1 MAKFCAECGSPI
13 EEGAKF
19 CLNCGAA
26 TGVKE
31 TAKKKKPAKTEK
43 TAKTEEPVKAEEPAK
58 TEEPVKAEKPAK
70 AKNSKKII
78 IPIVAAVLALTIA
91 VTGFA
96 WPGWLKSGKNK
107 RPSPKKN
114 EKPCSDM
121 TVGDLGKDG
130 FSLFVEEGTFGEFAQ
145 LSADPIDVS
154 DKVKDLEIIGTPVD
168 LSCDEYDGLFFGTT
182 VKLTV
187 ALPEGEKDP
196 SDYVFVTIDEK
207 TGETRYLYPDNFDS
221 ESGTMELLV
230 PHFSPW
236 FSAKLTDKQK
246 IDNFLDSYC
255 TKQAVEN
262 GQKKQAASELEPYV
276 RAKAEAL
283 GLNKKATE
291 DLVQSTVNYLGGQT
305 TGDYKD
311 ATETGTK
318 AITAIVRGIYDDDK
332 EAAQSGLEDAV
343 NGAISHCWDD
353 LKFSERIDKVLDS
366 KVAGTAAGKAVGN
379 AKGIGAM
386 AGYIA
391 EGDTKGAMEELGNIL
406 QNIHPAA
413 ELATKSTAYIASSA
427 NIAFTEWK
435 SNQIEELYKI
445 YRDGFAEDVWGNEVV
460 AQNRQ
465 SFLNYLNCSSGF
477 TVAKGVNRFYNLDK
491 IGEVCERYGWNFKS
505 YKEMPQKY
513 RDEFQR
519 RAEDSLMQYFELRVK
534 QEKEAEKLKEQE
546 RVNIETMLSSYGA
559 LTAGN
564 YMDFFHEESADDY
577 NITNRLERLINVR
590 NFLTQYVDQKA
601 LNQSMKDGSFNWG
614 DIINWWV
621 SYADKNPKDAAI
633 DMLIKDLEE
642 YELLNPDFKIDP
654 LQEKM
659 KLFEGIWNI
668 QVSSAKVGAFR
679 LGFTITGTATMKDN
693 ATERTWT
700 CKYDEKTDTFTLTTN
715 YVMLDKGGKWVP
727 EDKTYTMV
735 ITNLDKASFSGTDND
750 GTISGTR

>member
-26 TGVKE
+26 TGPKE
-31 TAKKKKPAKTEK
+31 TAKKD
-43 TAKTEEPVKAEEPAK
+43 EPAK
-58 TEEPVKAEKPAK
+58 TEEPTK
-70 AKNSKKII
+70 AKSKKKII

-96 WPGWLKSGKNK
+96 WPGWLKSGKSK
-107 RPSPKKN
+107 RPTPKKN

-121 TVGDLGKDG
+121 TVGELGKDG
-130 FSLFVEEGTFGEFAQ
+130 FSLFVEEGTFGEFAN
-145 LSADPIDVS
+145 LSAKPTDAKEQP
-154 DKVKDLEIIGTPVD
+154 DKYKVIGNAVD
-168 LSCDEYDGLFFGTT
+168 LSCDEYDGLFFGTE
-182 VKLTV
+182 VRLT
-187 ALPEGEKDP
+187 LPIPKDCDI
-196 SDYVFVTIDEK
+196 SRYVFITVDEK
-207 TGETRYLYPDNFDS
+207 TGETRYLFPESFDT
-221 ESGTMELLV
+221 EAGTMDILL

-236 FSAKLTDKQK
+236 FGGELTEKEQ
-246 IDNFLDSYC
+246 IDTFLDNYC
-255 TKQAVEN
+255 TKQAVDKSN
-262 GQKKQAASELEPYV
+262 KKQAASELEPYV

-283 GLNKKATE
+283 GLTKKATE

-305 TGDYKD
+305 TSKYKD
-311 ATETGTK
+311 VTETATK
-318 AITAIVRGIYDDDK
+318 AMTSIVRGYYDNDAS
-332 EAAQSGLEDAV
+332 AAQSGLEDAV

-353 LKFSERIDKVLDS
+353 LKFSKRIDKVLDS

-413 ELATKSTAYIASSA
+413 ELGTKGVAFIASGA
-427 NIAFTEWK
+427 NMAFTEWK
-435 SNQIEELYKI
+435 SNQVEELYKI
-445 YRDGFAEDVWGNEVV
+445 YRDGFQRDFWGNEVI
-460 AQNRQ
+460 AQDRN
-465 SFLNYLNCSSGF
+465 SFLTYLNCASGF

-491 IGEVCERYGWNFKS
+491 IDEVCERYGWDFKDYS
-505 YKEMPQKY
+505 ELPEKY

-519 RAEDSLMQYFELRVK
+519 RAEDSLMQYFETRLK

-546 RVNIETMLSSYGA
+546 RINIETMLSSYGA

-564 YMDFFHEESADDY
+564 YLDFFHEESKDDY

-590 NFLTQYVDQKA
+590 NFLTQYVDEKA

-633 DMLIKDLEE
+633 DMLIEDLEK
-642 YELLNPDFKIDP
+642 YELLNPDFKRDP

-715 YVMLDKGGKWVP
+715 YVMLDKDGKWVP

-735 ITNLDKASFSGTDND
+735 ITNLDKSSFSGTDND
-750 GTISGTR
+750 GAISGTR

>member
-13 EEGAKF
+13 EDGAKF

-26 TGVKE
+26 TDAAPKE
-31 TAKKKKPAKTEK
+31 AKKPETEK
-43 TAKTEEPVKAEEPAK
+43 KEVAQSGK
-58 TEEPVKAEKPAK
+58 
-70 AKNSKKII
+70 SKKIL
-78 IPIVAAVLALTIA
+78 IPVIAAVLALTIA
-91 VTGFA
+91 ITGFA

-114 EKPCSDM
+114 EKPCADM
-121 TVGDLGKDG
+121 NVGDLEKDG
-130 FSLFVEEGTFGEFAQ
+130 FSLFVEEGTFGEFAN
-145 LSADPIDVS
+145 LSAKPTETKEQP
-154 DKVKDLEIIGTPVD
+154 DKYKVVGNAVD
-168 LSCDEYDGLFFGTT
+168 LSCDEYDGLFFGTE
-182 VKLTV
+182 VRLT
-187 ALPEGEKDP
+187 LPIPEDCDI
-196 SDYVFVTIDEK
+196 SRYVFITVDEK
-207 TGETRYLYPDNFDS
+207 TGETRYLFPESFDT
-221 ESGTMELLV
+221 EAGTMDILL

-236 FSAKLTDKQK
+236 FGGELTEKEQ
-246 IDNFLDSYC
+246 IDTFLDNYC
-255 TKQAVEN
+255 TKQAVDKSN
-262 GQKKQAASELEPYV
+262 KKQAASELEPYV

-283 GLNKKATE
+283 GLTKKATE

-305 TGDYKD
+305 TGKYKD
-311 ATETGTK
+311 ATETATK
-318 AITAIVRGIYDDDK
+318 AMTSIVRGYYDDDAS
-332 EAAQSGLEDAV
+332 AAQSGLEDAV

-386 AGYIA
+386 AGYLA

-413 ELATKSTAYIASSA
+413 ELGTKGVAFIASGA
-427 NIAFTEWK
+427 NMAFTEWK
-435 SNQIEELYKI
+435 SNQVEELYKI
-445 YRDGFAEDVWGNEVV
+445 YRDGFQRDFWGNEVI
-460 AQNRQ
+460 AQDRN
-465 SFLNYLNCSSGF
+465 SFLTYLNCASGF

-491 IGEVCERYGWNFKS
+491 IDEVCERYGWDFKDYS
-505 YKEMPQKY
+505 ELPEKY

-519 RAEDSLMQYFELRVK
+519 RAEDSLMQYFETRLK

-546 RVNIETMLSSYGA
+546 RINIETMLSSYGA

-564 YMDFFHEESADDY
+564 YLDFFHEESKDDY

-590 NFLTQYVDQKA
+590 NFLTQYVDEKA

-633 DMLIKDLEE
+633 DMLIEDLEK

-715 YVMLDKGGKWVP
+715 YVMLDKDGKWVP

-735 ITNLDKASFSGTDND
+735 ITNLDKSSFSGTDND
-750 GTISGTR
+750 GAISGTR